1 MKKMSRWGK
10 PIALFSLGL
19 SVVGTLNFPTPAI
32 STTTTANTIAQS
44 EQNSVQPG
52 GSFEI
57 AQSLVGQCRATKAR
71 IFVYT
76 QRSLSSQTIRTLAAG
91 EQVTLADNGSAG
103 FIAISAPVTGYVQAR
118 DLTTCSGVNPTPRPT
133 PSPTPTPNPTP
144 SPNPTP
150 TPTTSLCRVITYK
163 GAEGMAVRTAPGKN
177 GTRVGG
183 VKLGDRVTLR
193 TSPPPFTFD
202 AERRAW
208 VQITAPV
215 AGWIS
220 YGFPSSNSTNLGTCR

>member
-10 PIALFSLGL
+10 PIALFTLGL
-19 SVVGTLNFPTPAI
+19 SVVGSLNFPNPVM
-32 STTTTANTIAQS
+32 SSTTTANPIQQS
-44 EQNSVQPG
+44 EQTSVQPG
-52 GSFEI
+52 GNLQL
-57 AQSLVGQCRATKAR
+57 AQALVGQCRAAKSR

-103 FIAISAPVTGYVQAR
+103 WIAISAPVTGYVQAR

-144 SPNPTP
+144 SPNPSP
-150 TPTTSLCRVITYK
+150 NPTTSLCRVITYK

-183 VKLGDRVTLR
+183 VNFGNRVTLR

-220 YGFPSSNSTNLGTCR
+220 YGFPSSNSTNLGPCR

>member
-10 PIALFSLGL
+10 PIALFTLGL
-19 SVVGTLNFPTPAI
+19 SVVGSLNFPTPAI
-32 STTTTANTIAQS
+32 SSTTANTIQQS
-44 EQNSVQPG
+44 EQTSVQPG
-52 GSFEI
+52 GNLQL
-57 AQSLVGQCRATKAR
+57 AQALVGQCRAAKSR

-91 EQVTLADNGSAG
+91 EQVILADNGSAG
-103 FIAISAPVTGYVQAR
+103 WIAISAPVTGYVQAK

-133 PSPTPTPNPTP
+133 PSPSPSPSPTP
-144 SPNPTP
+144 SP
-150 TPTTSLCRVITYK
+150 TPTTSRCRVITYR

-183 VKLGDRVTLR
+183 VNFGNRVTLR
-193 TSPPPFTFD
+193 TSPPTFTFD
-202 AERRAW
+202 NERRAW
-208 VQITAPV
+208 VEITAPV

-220 YGFPSSNSTNLGTCR
+220 YGFPSSNSTNLGPCR